1 MHAAAEITALA
12 TTRRKEATVRTV
24 DPRGGDG
31 AADELAVHKETTA
44 KLPPFSEDV
53 WCPPLN

>member
-44 KLPPFSEDV
+44 KLPPFSEEV
-53 WCPPLN
+53 RL